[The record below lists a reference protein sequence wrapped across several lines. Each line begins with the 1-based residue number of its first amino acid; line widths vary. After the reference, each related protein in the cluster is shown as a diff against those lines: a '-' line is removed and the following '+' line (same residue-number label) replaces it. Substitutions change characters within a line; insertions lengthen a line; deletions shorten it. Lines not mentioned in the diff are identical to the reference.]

1 MITNILKKISLTT
14 IILLLSSSM
23 LEAHSCKRQLFTVT
37 LNSSL
42 SIGNVVENIGDSCGL
57 TLIVKDKEAKKRL
70 QDKLYY
76 VKMNK
81 ASLDD
86 FLDTILTENDLKYTI
101 EGDKLKI
108 SYLETKTFN
117 LGYIAGDRTG
127 KSNAHVTIANSSGKA
142 GSDTSGGNN
151 SSGSNGSNGNAD
163 SRTGVSIESSDEFKF
178 WSKIKSE
185 IKQIMYTAEDSYRPD
200 KSSPFTSDKDSN
212 STSSEGGHGSPIINP
227 EAGLI
232 TVTGT
237 PKQIKRVTKYIEL
250 LNRKLKNQVMI
261 DVKILSVTFDDSSTT
276 GIDWSQLYSLQNMAV
291 STLMTARNNATGL
304 VWDKTAISE
313 QASTGMDL
321 PSYGTQALVAS
332 GNIQVNDIV
341 KFLGTQGDVKSISNP
356 KVMTLN
362 NQPALISV
370 GNEPFYKIQS
380 SSIVPTSGTSGSIA
394 TQGETID
401 SVFAG
406 ILLDITPEISDNG
419 VITLKINPSISD
431 TIQSVTSDSTAR
443 TIPPDLSRKQISSV
457 VSVKDGQHIILGG
470 LISSKVGTK
479 ISKVPL
485 LGDLPLLEHLFKH
498 EVRLNQVDELVLIVT
513 PHIIKAQS
521 DVSLEDLGYKKLTNE

>member
-81 ASLDD
+81 APLDD

-127 KSNAHVTIANSSGKA
+127 KSNAHVTIANASGKS

-151 SSGSNGSNGNAD
+151 SSGSNGSSGNAD

-185 IKQIMYTAEDSYRPD
+185 IKQMMYTAEDSYRPD
-200 KSSPFTSDKDSN
+200 KSSTSTSDKDSN
-212 STSSEGGHGSPIINP
+212 TSKSEGGDGSPIINP

-237 PKQIKRVTKYIEL
+237 PKQIKRVTKYIES

-276 GIDWSQLYSLQNMAV
+276 GIDWSQLYSLQNMTIN
-291 STLMTARNNATGL
+291 TLMTMRNNATGL

-370 GNEPFYKIQS
+370 GNELFYKIQS
-380 SSIVPTSGTSGSIA
+380 SSIVPTSGTSGSVA

-431 TIQSVTSDSTAR
+431 TIQSVTSGSTAR

-479 ISKVPL
+479 MSKVPL

>member
-1 MITNILKKISLTT
+1 
-14 IILLLSSSM
+14 
-23 LEAHSCKRQLFTVT
+23 
-37 LNSSL
+37 
-42 SIGNVVENIGDSCGL
+42 VVENIGDSCGL

-81 ASLDD
+81 ASLDN

-117 LGYIAGDRTG
+117 LGYIAGNRTG
-127 KSNAHVTIANSSGKA
+127 KSNAHVTIANASGKSGSSSSSG
-142 GSDTSGGNN
+142 GSG
-151 SSGSNGSNGNAD
+151 SSGDSSGNAD

-185 IKQIMYTAEDSYRPD
+185 IKQMMYTAEDSYRPD
-200 KSSPFTSDKDSN
+200 KSSTSMSDKDSN
-212 STSSEGGHGSPIINP
+212 TSKSEGGDGSPIINP

-237 PKQIKRVTKYIEL
+237 PKQIKRVTKYIES

-276 GIDWSQLYSLQNMAV
+276 GIDWSQLYSLQNMTLNSVMSATNNV
-291 STLMTARNNATGL
+291 SDMVYSTANGITEFTRG
-304 VWDKTAISE
+304 TAI
-313 QASTGMDL
+313 
-321 PSYGTQALVAS
+321 PSFGAQALIAS
-332 GNIQVNDIV
+332 GHVEVNDIV

-370 GNEPFYKIQS
+370 GNELFYKIQS
-380 SSIVPTSGTSGSIA
+380 SSIVPTSGTSGSVA

-431 TIQSVTSDSTAR
+431 TIQSVTSGSTAR

-479 ISKVPL
+479 MSKVPL
-485 LGDLPLLEHLFKH
+485 LGDLPLFEHLFKH